1 MLLHAVWWYDIVC
14 CMLHCT
20 GSCYIALVLY
30 GKVCAFFCQPKAG
43 GTRKNNRTLCTR
55 TRAGFNPPLL
65 SKANLILMPF
75 GQRNVFIKSTDLN
88 SGDFIFQLIYIWVR
102 FPRTEI
108 IFTLQKQMMPTILW
122 KMYWF
127 LKTQYFPFLDLDIY
141 FWSLSWW
148 EDITNLHCG
157 ALHSVSSNFVF
168 CSFVS
173 SKLQTEKQH

>member
-1 MLLHAVWWYDIVC
+1 MLSMIQ
-14 CMLHCT
+14 CMLHFT

-65 SKANLILMPF
+65 SKANLILMPC
-75 GQRNVFIKSTDLN
+75 GQRNVFMKSTDLN

-108 IFTLQKQMMPTILW
+108 LAIFTFQKQMMPTILW
-122 KMYWF
+122 EMYWF
-127 LKTQYFPFLDLDIY
+127 LKTQYFPFLDLDVY

-148 EDITNLHCG
+148 EDITNCG
-157 ALHSVSSNFVF
+157 SVFSNFVF
-168 CSFVS
+168 CFFVS
-173 SKLQTEKQH
+173 SNLQTEKQL